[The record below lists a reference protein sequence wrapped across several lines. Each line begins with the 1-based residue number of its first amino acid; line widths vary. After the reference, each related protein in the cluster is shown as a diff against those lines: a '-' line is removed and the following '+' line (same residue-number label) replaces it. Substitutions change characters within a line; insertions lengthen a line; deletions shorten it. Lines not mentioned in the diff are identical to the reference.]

1 MTTFTN
7 ANTPPQHGC
16 RMLAVLAL
24 AARRG
29 FAAFITWRVQQAA
42 IAYLKAMSD
51 RELDHIGL
59 VRSQIESAVTG
70 ERVCR

>member
-1 MTTFTN
+1 MNTFTN
-7 ANTPPQHGC
+7 ASTPAQHGC
-16 RMLAVLAL
+16 GMLGVLGL

-29 FAAFITWRVQQAA
+29 LAAFITWRVQQAA

-59 VRSQIESAVTG
+59 VRSEIEFAVTG
-70 ERVCR
+70 ERAWR